1 MHNHTNKTSLIFKE
15 TDLNKLLNLAIEAAL
30 AGAEILRNYSLKKTE
45 LIITKKNNAIVTQA
59 DYESEIAIINKLK
72 SNTEY
77 YVGFLAEE
85 SGKSNDTSVI
95 WCIDPLDGT
104 TNFLHGI
111 PHYAISIALV
121 AKEGTTINNSV
132 LSKETPILGVIYDP
146 CRKELFTS
154 LFGFGSCLNKQK
166 IFCSNKDNLN
176 KSIIAIGLPSNN
188 YTNQTIQTKIARKI
202 TKQASSIRKMGSA
215 SLDLAWVACG
225 RYDGYIELDLSPWD
239 TAAGTIILREANGMC
254 EDMLQ
259 QKPWPSN
266 GWVLA
271 SNSKLYENITEELQ
285 DILCYKSYYNIS

>member
-30 AGAEILRNYSLKKTE
+30 EGAKILRSYSLKKTE
-45 LIITKKNNAIVTQA
+45 LIITQKDNAIVTQA
-59 DYESEIAIINKLK
+59 DYESETAIITKLK

-77 YVGFLAEE
+77 SLGFLAEE
-85 SGKSNDTSVI
+85 SGQSNNASAT

-121 AKEGTTINNSV
+121 AKKGTTINNNI
-132 LSKETPILGVIYDP
+132 LSEETPILGVIYDP
-146 CRKELFTS
+146 CREELFTS

-166 IFCSNKDNLN
+166 IFCSNKDNLS

-188 YTNQTIQTKIARKI
+188 YTHQTIHTKIAQKI

-239 TAAGTIILREANGMC
+239 TAAGTVILREANGIC
-254 EDMLQ
+254 EDILQ

-266 GWVLA
+266 GWILA
-271 SNSKLYENITEELQ
+271 SNSKLYKYINAELQ
-285 DILCYKSYYNIS
+285 DILCDNIIL